1 MQQWTGG
8 PYRAP
13 PPPPPPHPS
22 SPYAGSGPNHKGSST
37 TMQAQAT
44 PGMAIYPAG
53 APGMPQVVGQ
63 PQMAAMARPPF
74 STAIP
79 MSPYGMPA
87 YPGHMGYPGQQAMY
101 AQGMA
106 HPYSAQ
112 MGAAAYAGYMDASG
126 ATDMS
131 SMAAAAAHGH
141 AQGMYPVYAT
151 GYALY
156 PPAHMA
162 AAMQGGVR
170 AMAMPGMSPP
180 GAGGMEHM
188 YHHAAAVAGQ
198 YGGYAGGPHGPS
210 HEGKG
215 SRAATGHN
223 SGSLA
228 VQHAAVDAGGSRHDS
243 GSNAQ

>member
-44 PGMAIYPAG
+44 PGMAMYPAG

-101 AQGMA
+101 
-106 HPYSAQ
+106 
-112 MGAAAYAGYMDASG
+112 
-126 ATDMS
+126 
-131 SMAAAAAHGH
+131 